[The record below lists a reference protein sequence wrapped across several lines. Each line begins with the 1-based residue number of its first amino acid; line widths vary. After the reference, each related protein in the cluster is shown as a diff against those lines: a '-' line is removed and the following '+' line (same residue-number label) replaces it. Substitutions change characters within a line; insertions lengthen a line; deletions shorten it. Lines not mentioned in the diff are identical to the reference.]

1 MKSPDYRN
9 KNVAVLGA
17 GRSGKAA
24 ALLLAEEGARV
35 TMLDSAPEEKLV
47 GLEPLRAKGVY
58 LLCGPAANEDPVVY
72 DLGVLS
78 PGIDPELPLAR
89 NFSRKNIPAIGEL
102 ELGWQF
108 CRVPVI
114 GITGTNGKTTTT
126 ELISQML
133 NACGQRTVACGNIGK
148 PLVEAARE
156 RADLDVLTVE
166 VSSFQLETIREFHPE
181 ISVWLNFAPDHLD
194 RYPSIRE
201 YREAKLRIFEKQ
213 TADDRAVVNV
223 SEHLPAIAPRIT
235 TFSAWTNDGDFSLG
249 DGWIVFRQEPVLQL
263 SEAHLSGPHNAEN
276 MMAAL
281 AVGRARGL
289 SFAEMVPPL
298 CAYRA
303 QLHRLEFIRAIG
315 GVDYIND
322 SKATNLDALEKAL
335 LSATKPIVLIAG
347 GKDKGFAFDSI
358 APLISKKVRKAILI
372 GEIAAHVAEDW
383 KAATGCELAD
393 SLGAAVERA
402 HAVALKGEVVLFS
415 PGTSSFD
422 MFKSYADR
430 GDQFRTL
437 VRALPDSGL

>member
-1 MKSPDYRN
+1 MKPDYKN

-24 ALLLAEEGARV
+24 ALLLAEEGAKV
-35 TMLDSAPEEKLV
+35 TMLDSAPEEKLA
-47 GLEPLRAKGVY
+47 GLDQLRAKGVY
-58 LLCGPAANEDPVVY
+58 MLCGPAAEEDPAVY

-78 PGIDPELPLAR
+78 PGIDPELPLGR
-89 NFSRKNIPAIGEL
+89 NFSRKNIPTIGEL

-108 CRVPVI
+108 CNVPVI

-156 RADLDVLTVE
+156 REDYAVLTVE

-181 ISVWLNFAPDHLD
+181 ITVWLNFAPDHLD

-201 YREAKLRIFEKQ
+201 YRAAKLRIFENQ
-213 TADDRAVVNV
+213 TADDTAVINV
-223 SEHLPAIAPRIT
+223 AEDLPGLKAKVT
-235 TFSAWTNDGDFSLG
+235 TFSAWTNGGDFSLG
-249 DGWIVFRQEPVLQL
+249 DGWIVYRQQPVLNLAQAQL
-263 SEAHLSGPHNAEN
+263 RGPHNAEN

-289 SFAEMVPPL
+289 SFEEMVPPL

-303 QLHRLEFIRAIG
+303 QLHRLEFIRAIA

-358 APLISKKVRKAILI
+358 APLVARKVRHAVLI
-372 GEIAAHVAEDW
+372 GEIAASVAHDW
-383 KAATGCELAD
+383 REATECEVTSTL
-393 SLGAAVERA
+393 SSAVERA
-402 HAVALKGEVVLFS
+402 QAAAREGEIVLFS

-430 GDQFRTL
+430 GDQFRAL
-437 VRALPDSGL
+437 VRGLPDPTL

>member
-1 MKSPDYRN
+1 MRPDYKN

-24 ALLLAEEGARV
+24 ALLLAKEGAKV
-35 TMLDSAPEEKLV
+35 TLLDSAPEEKLA
-47 GLEPLRAKGVY
+47 GLDSLGVKGVY
-58 LLCGPAANEDPVVY
+58 LLCGPAAEEDPTVY
-72 DLGVLS
+72 ELGVYS

-89 NFSRKNIPAIGEL
+89 NFSRKNIPIIGEL
-102 ELGWQF
+102 ELGWEF
-108 CRVPVI
+108 SRVPVI

-126 ELISQML
+126 ELIAQML

-156 RADLDVLTVE
+156 SDDLDVLTVE
-166 VSSFQLETIREFHPE
+166 VSSFQLETIRKFHPE

-194 RYPSIRE
+194 RYRSIRE
-201 YREAKLRIFEKQ
+201 YRDAKLRIFENQ
-213 TADDRAVVNV
+213 TEADNAVVNA
-223 SEHLPAIAPRIT
+223 SEDLPKLKARLT

-249 DGWIVFRQEPVLQL
+249 NGWIVYRQEPVLKL
-263 SEAHLSGPHNAEN
+263 GDAHLRGPHNAEN

-281 AVGRARGL
+281 AVGLARGL
-289 SFAEMVPPL
+289 SLGEMVPPL

-335 LSATKPIVLIAG
+335 LSATKTIVLIAG
-347 GKDKGFAFDSI
+347 GKDKGFAFHSI

-372 GEIAAHVAEDW
+372 GEIAPRIADDW
-383 KAATGCELAD
+383 RTATDCEIAL

-402 HAVALKGEVVLFS
+402 QAVAEKGEAVLFS

-430 GDQFRTL
+430 GDQFRAL
-437 VRALPDSGL
+437 VRGLPDPSL

>member
-1 MKSPDYRN
+1 MTPDYKN

-35 TMLDSAPEEKLV
+35 TLLDSAPEEKLT
-47 GLEPLRAKGVY
+47 GLDSLRARGVY
-58 LLCGPAANEDPVVY
+58 LLCGPTAEEDPTVY
-72 DLGVLS
+72 ELGVYS

-89 NFSRKNIPAIGEL
+89 NFSRKNIPIIGEL

-126 ELISQML
+126 ELIAQML
-133 NACGQRTVACGNIGK
+133 NVCGQRTVACGNIGK

-156 RADLDVLTVE
+156 SDDLDVLTVE
-166 VSSFQLETIREFHPE
+166 VSSFQLETIRQFHPQ

-194 RYPSIRE
+194 RYPSIGE
-201 YREAKLRIFEKQ
+201 YRAAKLRIFENQ
-213 TADDRAVVNV
+213 TERDTAVVNA
-223 SEHLPAIAPRIT
+223 SENLPRLRPQVT

-249 DGWIVFRQEPVLQL
+249 DGSIVYRQESVLKL
-263 SEAHLSGPHNAEN
+263 AEAHLRGPHNAEN

-281 AVGRARGL
+281 AVGLARGL
-289 SFAEMVPPL
+289 SLGEMAPPL

-347 GKDKGFAFDSI
+347 GKDKGFAFVSI
-358 APLISKKVRKAILI
+358 APLIAKKVRKAILI
-372 GEIAAHVAEDW
+372 GEIAPRIADDW
-383 KAATGCELAD
+383 RAATDCEIVP

-402 HAVALKGEVVLFS
+402 QAVAETGESVLFS

-430 GDQFRTL
+430 GDQFRAL
-437 VRALPDSGL
+437 VRGLSDPHL

>member
-1 MKSPDYRN
+1 MTPDYKN

-24 ALLLAEEGARV
+24 ALVLAEQGAKV
-35 TMLDSAPEEKLV
+35 TMLDSAPEEKLG
-47 GLEPLRAKGVY
+47 GLDPLRAKGVY
-58 LLCGPAANEDPVVY
+58 LLCGPAAEEDPTVY
-72 DLGVLS
+72 ELGVYS

-89 NFSRKNIPAIGEL
+89 NFSRKNIPIIGEL

-126 ELISQML
+126 ELIAQML
-133 NACGQRTVACGNIGK
+133 NVCGQRTVACGNIGK

-156 RADLDVLTVE
+156 SDDLDVLTVE

-201 YREAKLRIFEKQ
+201 YRDAKLRIFENQ
-213 TADDRAVVNV
+213 TETDSAVVNA
-223 SEHLPAIAPRIT
+223 SEELPKLKARLT

-249 DGWIVFRQEPVLQL
+249 EGAIVYRQKPVLRL
-263 SEAHLSGPHNAEN
+263 ADAHLRGPHNAEN

-281 AVGRARGL
+281 AVGLARGL
-289 SFAEMVPPL
+289 SLGEMAGPL
-298 CAYRA
+298 CTYRA
-303 QLHRLEFIRAIG
+303 QLHRCEFIRAIG
-315 GVDYIND
+315 GVDYVND

-335 LSATKPIVLIAG
+335 LSATKPIILIAG

-372 GEIAAHVAEDW
+372 GEIAPRIAENW
-383 KAATGCELAD
+383 RTATDCEVTP

-402 HAVALKGEVVLFS
+402 QAVAQAGEAVLFS

-430 GDQFRTL
+430 GDQFRAL
-437 VRALPDSGL
+437 VRGLSESPL

>member
-1 MKSPDYRN
+1 MRIEAGRKPMSAPDYKN
-9 KNVAVLGA
+9 KTVAVLGA

-35 TMLDSAPEEKLV
+35 TLLDSAPEEKLV
-47 GLEPLRAKGVY
+47 GLGPLRAKGVY
-58 LLCGPAANEDPVVY
+58 LLCGPAADEDPTVY

-78 PGIDPELPLAR
+78 PGIDPELPLGR
-89 NFSRKNIPAIGEL
+89 NFSRKNIPTIGEL

-133 NACGQRTVACGNIGK
+133 NACGQKTVACGNIGK

-156 RADLDVLTVE
+156 RDDLAVLTVE
-166 VSSFQLETIREFHPE
+166 VSSFQLETIREFHPA

-201 YREAKLRIFEKQ
+201 YREANLRIFENQ
-213 TADDRAVVNV
+213 TADDTAVVNV
-223 SEHLPAIAPRIT
+223 AENFPKIAPKIR
-235 TFSAWTNDGDFSLG
+235 TFSAWTNDGDYSLV
-249 DGWIVFRQEPVLQL
+249 DGWIAYQQQPVLNLAKAQL
-263 SEAHLSGPHNAEN
+263 RGPHNAEN

-289 SFAEMVPPL
+289 SFEQMVPPL
-298 CAYRA
+298 SVYRA
-303 QLHRLEFIRAIG
+303 QLHRLEFIREIN
-315 GVDYIND
+315 GVDFVND

-335 LSATKPIVLIAG
+335 LSATKAIVLIAG

-358 APLISKKVRKAILI
+358 AELVRQKVRHAILI
-372 GEIAAHVAEDW
+372 GEIAPRIAKNW
-383 KAATGCELAD
+383 KNATACELAS
-393 SLGAAVERA
+393 SLGAAVDRA
-402 HAVALKGEVVLFS
+402 QAVAQAGETVLFS

-422 MFKSYADR
+422 MFK
-430 GDQFRTL
+430 
-437 VRALPDSGL
+437 